1 MKKIAWEE
9 DLIHEVNLHY
19 IYWIKQ
25 TQQTQP
31 FMIFFFISKF
41 AMLKKS
47 DLHLRKIQ
55 INF

>member
-25 TQQTQP
+25 TQP
-31 FMIFFFISKF
+31 FMIFFFISKS

-47 DLHLRKIQ
+47 DLYLRKIQ